1 MPKGYRRKKVKRV
14 KPKKRPTK
22 KRVKPKKRKSSKKG
36 GAILG
41 AAIWPGWGWLLPF

>member
-14 KPKKRPTK
+14 KPKKRK
-22 KRVKPKKRKSSKKG
+22 KKKG
-36 GAILG
+36 GAIIG

>member
-1 MPKGYRRKKVKRV
+1 MPRVYRKKKVKV
-14 KPKKRPTK
+14 KAK
-22 KRVKPKKRKSSKKG
+22 KRVKVKRKRKAKKKG

>member
-1 MPKGYRRKKVKRV
+1 MPRVYRKKKVKV
-14 KPKKRPTK
+14 KAKKKPRK
-22 KRVKPKKRKSSKKG
+22 KPKKRKRKPKKKG

>member
-1 MPKGYRRKKVKRV
+1 M
-14 KPKKRPTK
+14 
-22 KRVKPKKRKSSKKG
+22 PKKRKTKTKRKTKKKKKG

>member
-14 KPKKRPTK
+14 KPKKRK
-22 KRVKPKKRKSSKKG
+22 KKKKKG

>member
-1 MPKGYRRKKVKRV
+1 MPRVYRKKKVKV
-14 KPKKRPTK
+14 KAKKK
-22 KRVKPKKRKSSKKG
+22 KRVKVKRKRKRKAKKKG